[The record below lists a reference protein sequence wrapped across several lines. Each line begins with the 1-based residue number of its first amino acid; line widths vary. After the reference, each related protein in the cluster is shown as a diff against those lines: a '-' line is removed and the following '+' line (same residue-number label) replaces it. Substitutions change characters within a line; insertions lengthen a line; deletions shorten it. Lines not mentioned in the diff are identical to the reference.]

1 VIPAASIVAHHPVH
15 RRSPQPKG
23 VLGHCPR
30 LGHVRFLRGNTG
42 SGATDPEPEPAV
54 EGELNPDDQSHR
66 ARNVGK
72 GRPTPSRREAE
83 GRKRGPA
90 PPPPRTQREA
100 LRRMRGSKE
109 VRRSAA
115 AQRRERMLAGD
126 EKYLLPRDRGPVRAY
141 VRDLVDSRRHLAGAF
156 MPLALLVIVVILVPA
171 PIVQQYVSLV
181 SMAMLLAIIVEGVLL
196 GRIVKRRVRERFP
209 DASESG
215 MSLGFYA
222 MTRATQLRRLRVP
235 KPRVGHGD
243 PIP

>member
-1 VIPAASIVAHHPVH
+1 M
-15 RRSPQPKG
+15 KG
-23 VLGHCPR
+23 LLRPWPR
-30 LGHVRFLRGNTG
+30 LATVRFLRGNTG
-42 SGATDPEPEPAV
+42 SGATDPEPEQVVEPAAD
-54 EGELNPDDQSHR
+54 PDDVGPR
-66 ARNVGK
+66 VRNVGK

-109 VRRSAA
+109 ERRNAA
-115 AQRRERMLAGD
+115 AARRERMLAGD
-126 EKYLLPRDRGPVRAY
+126 EKYLLPRDRGPVKAY
-141 VRDLVDSRRHLAGAF
+141 VRDVVDSRRHLAGAF
-156 MPLALLVIVVILVPA
+156 MPLALLVIVVILVLSPIVQ

-196 GRIVKRRVRERFP
+196 GRTVTRRVRDRFP
-209 DASESG
+209 HASESG
-215 MSLGFYA
+215 TSLGFYA